1 MVVLEAV
8 FDLEFTGKPSLSL
21 DLKVTKPTPS
31 LHNGLVLHRA
41 QCDQFSYCSRLADR
55 TSPFY
60 LSIIFHHPCL
70 NYSFKHVH
78 IEELSDHVAHAS

>member
-60 LSIIFHHPCL
+60 ISLLYIVPFHHFP
-70 NYSFKHVH
+70 SPMS
-78 IEELSDHVAHAS
+78 ELFLQTCAY